1 VDKREHGTTRVGVE
15 MTIVVEE
22 DGTEREWPHGEMME
36 AYDPGYR
43 ERHAREVLAK
53 LLKSD
58 WYKEMFE

>member
-1 VDKREHGTTRVGVE
+1 MKRS

-22 DGTEREWPHGEMME
+22 DGTEREWTYGEMLE